1 MDFESVLNSIEG
13 LPVTAKVDLQAAFY
27 SVAKERDDAMAK
39 VQEATARADALTIDK
54 ALSESA
60 FIRDKVSPDPIRR
73 GYVAEHWRDRFKV
86 EGGRVTAYT
95 AEGVKLFNGQG
106 QPCTVDE
113 ALARFVSAD
122 PYRDRLLDRTGAAQP
137 AGTQGAQGTPAGAKR
152 MPMSQFDR
160 LSPAEKMK
168 AVKAGFTFYDD

>member
-54 ALSESA
+54 ALAESV

-95 AEGVKLFNGQG
+95 AEGVKMFNGQG

-122 PYRDRLLDRTGAAQP
+122 PYRDSLLDVSSASKP
-137 AGTQGAQGTPAGAKR
+137 AGAQGAPAGAKR
-152 MPMSQFDR
+152 MPRSQFDR
-160 LSPAEKMK
+160 LSPREQMAT
-168 AVKAGFTFYDD
+168 VKAGFTFYDD

>member
-27 SVAKERDDAMAK
+27 SMAKERDDAMAK

-60 FIRDKVSPDPIRR
+60 YIRDNVSPDPIKQ
-73 GYVAEHWRDRFKV
+73 GYAREHFRDRFKV

-95 AEGVKLFNGQG
+95 PEGQRMFNGQG
-106 QPCTVDE
+106 QPASVDE
-113 ALARFVSAD
+113 AIARLIAAD
-122 PYRDRLLDRTGAAQP
+122 PHRDTLLDKSGASKP
-137 AGTQGAQGTPAGAKR
+137 AGTQGAQGAPAGAKVMKR
-152 MPMSQFDR
+152 SAFNA
-160 LSPAEKMK
+160 LSPADRMK
-168 AVKAGFTFYDD
+168 AVKSGWRIVD

>member
-1 MDFESVLNSIEG
+1 
-13 LPVTAKVDLQAAFY
+13 
-27 SVAKERDDAMAK
+27 MAK

-60 FIRDKVSPDPIRR
+60 FIRDKVSPDPIRQSF
-73 GYVAEHWRDRFKV
+73 AKEHWRDRFKV

-95 AEGVKLFNGQG
+95 REGVKMFNGQG

-113 ALARFVSAD
+113 ALERFVSAD

-137 AGTQGAQGTPAGAKR
+137 AGTQGAQGAPAGAKVMKR
-152 MPMSQFDR
+152 SQFDK
-160 LSPAEKMK
+160 LTPLQQSQ
-168 AVKAGFTFYDD
+168 AVLWEHYRIVDD

>member
-27 SVAKERDDAMAK
+27 SVVKERDDAMAK

-54 ALSESA
+54 ALAESV

-86 EGGRVTAYT
+86 EQGRVTAYT
-95 AEGVKLFNGQG
+95 PEGQKLFNGQG

-122 PYRDRLLDRTGAAQP
+122 PYRDSLLDRTGTPQP
-137 AGTQGAQGTPAGAKR
+137 AGTQGAQGAPAGAKVMKR
-152 MPMSQFDR
+152 SALNALCPADR
-160 LSPAEKMK
+160 MK
-168 AVKAGFTFYDD
+168 AVKSGWRIVD